1 MAPLFAAKVKS
12 ALSGDTVLLTTVR
25 PPQPGQVPAERTFS
39 LAFVTAPRLKRDEGD
54 EPFAFQSREHLRLQL
69 VGQIVQCEILYTV
82 PNTNRE
88 YGVVYLPNKVCVNEQ
103 LISAGTVRVRQPTTT
118 GKDLAAEPNELLD
131 KYLSLEAAAKQAE
144 IGLWAPKIESWA
156 RSYDVPAG
164 FLDKYK
170 GRQID
175 AIVERIINGDRA
187 LVRFTLPDLHVHVPL
202 LIAGIRAP
210 RSASTTDATAEP
222 GEPFGD
228 AAKYYVEQRLLQ
240 RNVKVDLVGA
250 SNQGVLVGIVLHPAG
265 NIAEK
270 LLESG
275 LAQVS
280 DWQSNLLGAAN
291 MSKLR
296 AAEHSAKLKCVNLWQ
311 GVSAPATGA
320 KPGTTENDKSFTAT
334 VGRVISAD
342 TLSLRTKAGDEQ
354 IVQLASIR
362 GPRQADPKQASY
374 VNAAREFVR
383 KKSIGKHVKVVILH
397 TRPKSD
403 QFDERDMATVEL
415 ANGSIDLAS
424 LIVEN
429 GYATVIRHRKDQVQD
444 RSPIWDELLEKE
456 EAAIKGKKGFHSGVA
471 LPPERIVNAS
481 ESHARASAFLPSL
494 LRQKRVPAVVEYV
507 NSGSRL
513 RLLLPRENARIKFI
527 LAGIT
532 TPRVA
537 ATNPGAAVS
546 GSEKSEPFGEEA
558 QDFSARRLLQRDVEI
573 DVTHSDRSGGFIG
586 LLHVPSTKDTFAKA
600 LLEEGLA
607 RLDEYSAQEAAVLA
621 QFRSAEEAAQAA
633 KKGLWK
639 DDKGKAKAEVAV
651 PVAAAAEGAA
661 AKNKKE
667 YLNVVI
673 TNVEADGS
681 FSYVVLDGSIGKLA
695 TLSSTLTSQPP
706 AAPVST
712 RPHNND
718 LVAYPIPGTK
728 SLGRFRVIN
737 FDNVRKQASLAS
749 IDFGLN
755 VSSAPLAK
763 LRALPSQFSP
773 TLSGIPALAKTG
785 KLSLVKWPEFQEDY
799 LDYAVNYFY
808 DMVLSTPDTV
818 LGNKDP
824 QKLVAVL
831 DGSTADGASL
841 ATLFEATDIDK
852 SINTKLAEAGWVY
865 VSSDKVLRRGVERAY
880 VGSKE
885 LADLRQIIEE
895 AKKERKGI
903 WEYGDVT
910 PDEE

>member
-12 ALSGDTVLLTTVR
+12 ALSGDTLLLTTVR
-25 PPQPGQVPAERTFS
+25 PPPLGQVPAERTFS
-39 LAFVTAPRLKRDEGD
+39 LAYVTAPRLRRDEGD

-69 VGQIVQCEILYTV
+69 VGQIVQCEILYTI
-82 PNTNRE
+82 PTTNRE
-88 YGVVYLPNKVCVNEQ
+88 YGVVYLPNKISVNEQ
-103 LISAGTVRVRQPTTT
+103 LISAGTVRVRQATA
-118 GKDLAAEPNELLD
+118 KDLAEPNELLD
-131 KYLSLEAAAKQAE
+131 KYHSLEAAAKESA
-144 IGLWAPKIESWA
+144 IGLWAPKIDSYA
-156 RSYDVPAG
+156 RFYDVPAG
-164 FLDKYK
+164 FVDKYK
-170 GRQID
+170 GQQID

-187 LVRFTLPDLHVHVPL
+187 LVRFILPDQHVQVPL

-210 RSASTTDATAEP
+210 RSASTADASTEP
-222 GEPFGD
+222 GEPLGD
-228 AAKYYVEQRLLQ
+228 AAKYYVEARLLQ
-240 RNVKVDLVGA
+240 RNVKVDVVGT

-270 LLESG
+270 LLETG
-275 LAQVS
+275 LAHVS

-296 AAEHSAKLKCVNLWQ
+296 AAEQSAKIKGINLWQ
-311 GVSAPATGA
+311 GRVSAAPTA
-320 KPGTTENDKSFTAT
+320 KAAGGVETDKPFTAT
-334 VGRVISAD
+334 VARVISAD
-342 TLSLRTKAGDEQ
+342 TLSLRTKAGDEK

-362 GPRQADPKQASY
+362 GPRQADAKQASY

-383 KKSIGKHVKVVILH
+383 KKAIGKHVKVVILH
-397 TRPKSD
+397 TRAKSE
-403 QFDERDMATVEL
+403 QFEERDMATVEL
-415 ANGSIDLAS
+415 VNGSIDLAS
-424 LIVEN
+424 LLVDN
-429 GYATVIRHRKDQVQD
+429 GYASVIRHRKDQVED
-444 RSPIWDELLEKE
+444 RSPIWDELMEKE
-456 EAAIKGKKGFHSGVA
+456 EAAIKGKKGIHSGVA
-471 LPPERIVNAS
+471 LPAERIVNAS

-494 LRQKRVPAVVEYV
+494 ARQKRVPAIVEYV

-527 LAGIT
+527 LAGIS

-546 GSEKSEPFGEEA
+546 GPEKSEPFGEEA
-558 QDFSARRLLQRDVEI
+558 QDFTSRRLLQRDVEI
-573 DVTHSDRSGGFIG
+573 DVTHADRSGGFFG
-586 LLHVPSTKDTFAKA
+586 LLHVPGSKDTFAKT

-633 KKGLWK
+633 KKNIWK
-639 DDKGKAKAEVAV
+639 DDKGKAKADVVV
-651 PVAAAAEGAA
+651 PVAAEGAA
-661 AKNKKE
+661 KKTKE
-667 YLNVVI
+667 YLNVVV
-673 TNVEADGS
+673 TNVETDGS
-681 FSYVVLDGSIGKLA
+681 FSYVVLDDSIGRLT
-695 TLSSTLTSQPP
+695 TLSNTLTAQPP
-706 AAPVST
+706 APLST

-728 SLGRFRVIN
+728 SLGRFRVTH
-737 FDNVRKQASLAS
+737 FDNVRKQASLTS

-755 VSSAPLAK
+755 VSSAPLAN
-763 LRALPSQFSP
+763 LRTLPSQFSS
-773 TLSGIPALAKTG
+773 TLSGVPALAKTA

-808 DMVLSTPDTV
+808 DIVLSTPDA
-818 LGNKDP
+818 LLSAGKEP

-841 ATLFEATDIDK
+841 TTLFEVTDIDK
-852 SINTKLAEAGWVY
+852 SINTKLAEAGCVY
-865 VSSDKVLRRGVERAY
+865 VPTDKVLRRGVERAY

-885 LADLRQIIEE
+885 LGDLRRAIEE
-895 AKKERKGI
+895 AKRERKGI